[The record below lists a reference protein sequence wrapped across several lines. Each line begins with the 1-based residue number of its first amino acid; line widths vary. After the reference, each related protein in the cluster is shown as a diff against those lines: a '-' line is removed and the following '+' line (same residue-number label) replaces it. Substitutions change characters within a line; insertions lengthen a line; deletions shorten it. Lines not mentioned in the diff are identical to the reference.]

1 VESNTRREIHNR
13 PAGDNST
20 VPMLS
25 AEGINLNM
33 MTRASPRME
42 VTRRRT
48 TGHDDSVASRDD
60 DDERCWCRA
69 ISLQVIDAD

>member
-13 PAGDNST
+13 PTGDNST

-25 AEGINLNM
+25 VEGIDLNRM
-33 MTRASPRME
+33 ARASPRME
-42 VTRRRT
+42 VTRHRT
-48 TGHDDSVASRDD
+48 TGHDDSAASRDD

-69 ISLQVIDAD
+69 ISLQAVEAD